1 MKSKILALSKNEEF
15 KNLLKQ
21 EKISNK
27 YVTIFFGNL
36 TNKDNSK
43 LNISFVTKKK
53 IGNAV
58 KKHNIQRWLR
68 NIVNEAV
75 KKVTSKFSLQELTS
89 YDFIRENRSYF
100 FELKNS
106 NLFLLSVI
114 FLALTIL
121 WVFPFLGFGS
131 PVALMGGFIFGKWI
145 GTLLVV
151 LGLSIGATFIYLF
164 GNYFLKELIREKFLN
179 KFKNLEQKFKKS
191 EFIYLLIYRFIG
203 GIPWQLSCLLPTL
216 FNVKVNNFFFATL
229 IGIIPQIFLAVS
241 IGSGLEKVIDQNSEV
256 PGITDIIFSA
266 DIYLPILAFFG
277 LILISIF
284 LRKIF
289 YKD

>member
-1 MKSKILALSKNEEF
+1 M
-15 KNLLKQ
+15 
-21 EKISNK
+21 EK
-27 YVTIFFGNL
+27 
-36 TNKDNSK
+36 
-43 LNISFVTKKK
+43 TKKIK
-53 IGNAV
+53 LFIGLFYLVA
-58 KKHNIQRWLR
+58 ICLFLYFFF
-68 NIVNEAV
+68 
-75 KKVTSKFSLQELTS
+75 SKFSLQDLTS

-106 NLFLLSVI
+106 NLFLLSII
-114 FLALTIL
+114 FLGLTIL

-145 GTLLVV
+145 GTILVV

-164 GNYFLKELIREKFLN
+164 GNYFLKEIIREKFLN
-179 KFKNLEQKFKKS
+179 KFQNLEQKFKKS
-191 EFIYLLIYRFIG
+191 EFIFLLVYRFIG

-216 FNVKVNNFFFATL
+216 FNVKLSNFFFATL

-241 IGSGLEKVIDQNSEV
+241 IGSGFEKVIDQNSEV

-277 LILISIF
+277 LILLSIY

-289 YKD
+289 NKN